1 MFMDVNGIVQV
12 IQTVGFPIA
21 MCLTLA
27 WYVKYQQDENKKT
40 LENLTTVLNNN
51 TIALTKI
58 SEKLEGMNNERTTQ
72 NG

>member
-1 MFMDVNGIVQV
+1 MDVNGIVQT
-12 IQTVGFPIA
+12 IQSVGFPIA

-58 SEKLEGMNNERTTQ
+58 SEKLEGMNNERTT
-72 NG
+72 

>member
-1 MFMDVNGIVQV
+1 MDVNGIVQT

-21 MCLTLA
+21 MCLALA
-27 WYVKYQQDENKKT
+27 WFVKYQQDENKKT
-40 LENLTTVLNNN
+40 LENLITVLNNN

-58 SEKLEGMNNERTTQ
+58 SEKLEGMDNVRTNQ

>member
-1 MFMDVNGIVQV
+1 MDVNGIVQV
-12 IQTVGFPIA
+12 IQSVGFPIA
-21 MCLTLA
+21 MCLALA

-58 SEKLEGMNNERTTQ
+58 SEKLEGMNNERTT
-72 NG
+72 

>member
-1 MFMDVNGIVQV
+1 MDVTGIVQV
-12 IQTVGFPIA
+12 IQSVGFPIA

-58 SEKLEGMNNERTTQ
+58 SEKLEGMNNERT
-72 NG
+72 N

>member
-1 MFMDVNGIVQV
+1 MDVNGIVQA
-12 IQTVGFPIA
+12 IQSVGFPIA

-58 SEKLEGMNNERTTQ
+58 SEKLEGMNNERT
-72 NG
+72 N